1 MIGMDFGTTNSSAAV
16 YDGKTVELLPLDPWS
31 RSPHICRSSIYIT
44 NAREYHLGNTALN
57 LYFNQNVGRPT
68 RYKKIRV
75 GEIMQ
80 VFAELPTFYRDVYV
94 FEDEFSPGRLF
105 LSIKTALRD
114 QYYYGTVFQNSW
126 YSPSDLVAVFLLG
139 VKLQMEKHLDAP
151 VKEIAL
157 GRPVYFSTDPTE
169 DKIAQSRLLDAAFKA
184 GFEKIYLEYEPV
196 AAALHYERSLKDKEM
211 VLVFDFGGG
220 TLDFTVIEVG
230 DPTQRQIL
238 ATGGIPVAGDV
249 FDQRLFRATIP
260 KHLGEGDYF
269 VSGGAKYPI
278 PAHIFDLLTTPQEIL
293 SLNTPENLT
302 MLRGIHNGALH
313 KNKTYALLRIVTSNY
328 ALLMFDLVER
338 AKCELSSDTE
348 TRLRFEAD
356 DFTIEE
362 TITRKR
368 FERAIT
374 QEYTAV
380 KEGLQEVITRSGLK
394 TKDID
399 RVIRTGGSSQI
410 PLFTRLLHHMF
421 GYDKVEQIDVFSSVT
436 SGLAIRGYEIDCG
449 MADSPPYTPESHPT
463 PEEMT
468 SQRSK
473 DQGVAPIDL
482 DFVQQRMEV
491 NIDFQDGGTDLPDQ
505 VLVLVRDGDVQAI
518 PVHGLDEDRIIQ
530 TIVKHTIDKTLE
542 TDNGGLTG
550 SYRGGLTAL
559 EDRILLAT
567 NSFKLILPQAKSL
580 LMAEELNS
588 ESVSEFLPLEKDEH
602 ITAIG
607 QWRTKGAQEDYIC
620 IVTKYGQARCF
631 DAGLL
636 ADYIEKRPYFELER
650 RYDSFPAC
658 LSWMAADDMLITGT
672 NNGRVGRASRKEMSN
687 LVYNI
692 IKARKGE
699 EVTAAQPF
707 RQGESLLA
715 VSEKGHGIAFDPMTI
730 PSQGPAASKGRTLR
744 RNFHIV
750 DFVTLGDITVRHP
763 RYLTTKGRA
772 IALQLPDDLH
782 TDEPIRPLKV
792 LQLDN
797 GERLLFRLSYKSES
811 TTLQVK

>member
-1 MIGMDFGTTNSSAAV
+1 MMIGMDFGTTNSSAAV
-16 YDGKTVELLPLDPWS
+16 YDGETVDLLPLDPWS
-31 RSPHICRSSIYIT
+31 SSPHICRSSIYIT

-75 GEIMQ
+75 GEIVQ

-139 VKLQMEKHLDAP
+139 VKLQMERHISAP
-151 VKEIAL
+151 VKEIVL

-196 AAALHYERSLKDKEM
+196 AAALYYERRLKDKEV

-220 TLDFTVIEVG
+220 TLDFTVMEVG
-230 DPTQRQIL
+230 DPQQRQVL
-238 ATGGIPVAGDV
+238 ATGGIPVAGDI
-249 FDQRLFRATIP
+249 FDQRLFRATMP

-269 VSGGAKYPI
+269 VSAGVRYPI

-293 SLNTPENLT
+293 SLNTPENLA
-302 MLRGIHNGALH
+302 MLRDIHNGALH
-313 KNKTYALLRIVTSNY
+313 KEKTHALLRIVTSNY

-338 AKCELSSDTE
+338 AKCELSSAMDST
-348 TRLRFEAD
+348 LRFEAD
-356 DFTIEE
+356 DFVIEE

-374 QEYTAV
+374 KEYTIV
-380 KEGLQEVITRSGLK
+380 KEGLQEVIARAGLGA
-394 TKDID
+394 KDID

-410 PLFTRLLHHMF
+410 PLFNRLLNRMF

-436 SGLAIRGYEIDCG
+436 SGLAIRAHEIVSG
-449 MADSPPYTPESHPT
+449 LADSPYYTPESFPT
-463 PEEMT
+463 PEELT
-468 SQRSK
+468 PQRSEE
-473 DQGVAPIDL
+473 QGVAPIDL
-482 DFVQQRMEV
+482 DFVRQRMEV
-491 NIDFQDGGTDLPDQ
+491 NIEFQGGETELPEE
-505 VLVLVRDGDVQAI
+505 VLVLVNEDGMQALPI
-518 PVHGLDEDRIIQ
+518 HSLDNIGLEMNLVERAGSSSGVL
-530 TIVKHTIDKTLE
+530 TTL
-542 TDNGGLTG
+542 DG
-550 SYRGGLTAL
+550 SVLM
-559 EDRILLAT
+559 AT
-567 NSFKLILPQAKSL
+567 NSFKIILPQAKSL
-580 LMAEELNS
+580 LMAGEVNEG
-588 ESVSEFLPLEKDEH
+588 SVSEFLPLEKDES
-602 ITAIG
+602 ITAIAG
-607 QWRTKGAQEDYIC
+607 WRSKDERENYIC
-620 IVTKYGQARCF
+620 MVTKYGQARCF

-658 LSWMAADDMLITGT
+658 LAWVNADDLLVVGT
-672 NNGRVGRASRKEMSN
+672 NKGRVGVANHKDMSN
-687 LVYNI
+687 LVYDV

-699 EVTAAQPF
+699 EITTALPLRA
-707 RQGESLLA
+707 GEPTLA
-715 VSEKGHGIAFDPMTI
+715 ISQAGTAIHFDPMMI
-730 PSQGPAASKGRTLR
+730 PVDGPAASRGKMLR

-750 DFVTLGDITVRHP
+750 GFIPFGGLREGTHRFLTSRGRIITLHLKGD
-763 RYLTTKGRA
+763 TT
-772 IALQLPDDLH
+772 LL
-782 TDEPIRPLKV
+782 EPVKPQKV
-792 LQLDN
+792 LALDG
-797 GERLLFRLSYKSES
+797 GERLLFRL
-811 TTLQVK
+811 